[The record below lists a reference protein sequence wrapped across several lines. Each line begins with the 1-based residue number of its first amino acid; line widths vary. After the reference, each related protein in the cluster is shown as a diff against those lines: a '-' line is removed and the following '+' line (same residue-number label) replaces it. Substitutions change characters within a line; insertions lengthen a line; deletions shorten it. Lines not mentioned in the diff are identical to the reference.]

1 MSRPMA
7 STESPVPP
15 YALANATHMPSRTGG
30 MLNEHADMF
39 MLFPFEIWSRILMPD
54 IGCLYAPGML
64 QAPLPSDSLATFQR
78 FMSINHNFH
87 NNVRDHMQ
95 NFQEYNKAVKS
106 LSMYV
111 PETRI
116 PCRIEY
122 VEAPPHLDD
131 FDDFVELFENTKT
144 PTPNGIFVGGIYV
157 PVSDDADPALYTT
170 WEHPDNDVASTT
182 NKEPLRKYYVTV
194 CIEFWVRQFTLHLPR
209 PTKNTVDV
217 RGMPNSVRSVLGLH
231 DPTCSRNLLRHQRD
245 NIPCYMRLVQVDQN
259 KTMNDIFDSV
269 AYVEGW
275 SNMGNTINVELPLPI
290 GILDPQCFV
299 ETMFS
304 EATSQNVP
312 ICPRISWLD
321 SGIKF
326 DSENEYNSEDSGESS
341 DESQYNS
348 EDNGGSSGE
357 SVDDYQYNSEYNGEM
372 SGDSNG
378 ENSDK
383 DIDEDKNNELSDDDA
398 SGS

>member
-1 MSRPMA
+1 MA
-7 STESPVPP
+7 SNESPMSP
-15 YALANATHMPSRTGG
+15 YALANSRQTPSRTAD
-30 MLNEHADMF
+30 MSNEHEQTCMY
-39 MLFPFEIWSRILMPD
+39 LPFDLWSRILMPD
-54 IGCLYAPGML
+54 IGCLYTPGML
-64 QAPLPSDSLATFQR
+64 QAPLPSDSLASFQR

-87 NNVRDHMQ
+87 NIVREHIRTIQ
-95 NFQEYNKAVKS
+95 NYNNAVKS

-111 PETRI
+111 PGTRI
-116 PCRIEY
+116 PCRSEY

-131 FDDFVELFENTKT
+131 LEDFMELFDNTKK

-182 NKEPLRKYYVTV
+182 DKEPLRKYYVTV

-245 NIPCYMRLVQVDQN
+245 NMPCYMRLVQVDQN
-259 KTMNDIFDSV
+259 MTMNDIFDSV

-275 SNMGNTINVELPLPI
+275 SNMADTFNVDLPLPV
-290 GILDPQCFV
+290 GMVDPQCFV

-321 SGIKF
+321 SGINF
-326 DSENEYNSEDSGESS
+326 DSENEYDSEDTGESN
-341 DESQYNS
+341 DENQFNS

-357 SVDDYQYNSEYNGEM
+357 SVHDYQHNSEYNGEN

-378 ENSDK
+378 ENSDE
-383 DIDEDKNNELSDDDA
+383 DIDAVKNNELSDDDTG
-398 SGS
+398 GS